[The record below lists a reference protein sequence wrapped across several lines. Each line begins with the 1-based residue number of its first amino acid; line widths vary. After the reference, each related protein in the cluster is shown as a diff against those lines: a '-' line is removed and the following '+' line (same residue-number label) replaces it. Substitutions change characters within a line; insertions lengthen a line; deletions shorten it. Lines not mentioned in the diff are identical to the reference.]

1 MANQPLSLDEIL
13 GLVKEN
19 ASPTTGYPPPQQSG
33 PLRWYDKE
41 MRCLHNKEI
50 DGRRIMCHSPT
61 YAKLDGIPHCT
72 IHALKVMN
80 ERLTK

>member
-13 GLVKEN
+13 GLVKES

-50 DGRRIMCHSPT
+50 D
-61 YAKLDGIPHCT
+61 
-72 IHALKVMN
+72 
-80 ERLTK
+80 E